1 MDNQSL
7 TPKVIK
13 EELDQNEKIKRLE
26 KQVIDADKAGGHNPT
41 AIGLLMKLS
50 KQGKYNMNTLKKKVK
65 AAKKTNINED
75 GHTDVP
81 SAIRKLKTATEDAM
95 EILQALEGRL
105 CRLDGRGFHA
115 DEKLPSWWMS
125 KLTLA
130 ADYLNKAR
138 DYLLVPS
145 ETMEE

>member
-1 MDNQSL
+1 MKITKTQL
-7 TPKVIK
+7 KQIIK

-26 KQVIDADKAGGHNPT
+26 KQAIDAAKAGRHNPT
-41 AIGLLMKLS
+41 AMGSLMKLS

-65 AAKKTNINED
+65 AAKKTTINED

-95 EILQALEGRL
+95 QILHALEGHH
-105 CRLDGRGFHA
+105 DQ
-115 DEKLPSWWMS
+115 ELPSWWMS

>member
-1 MDNQSL
+1 MKITKTQL
-7 TPKVIK
+7 KQIIK

-26 KQVIDADKAGGHNPT
+26 KQVIDAAKAGRHNPT
-41 AIGLLMKLS
+41 AMGSLMKLS

-81 SAIRKLKTATEDAM
+81 SAMRKLKTATEDAM
-95 EILQALEGRL
+95 QILHALEGHH
-105 CRLDGRGFHA
+105 DQ
-115 DEKLPSWWMS
+115 ELPSWWMS

>member
-1 MDNQSL
+1 MKITKSQL
-7 TPKVIK
+7 KQIIK

-26 KQVIDADKAGGHNPT
+26 KQAIDAAKAGRHNPT
-41 AIGLLMKLS
+41 AMGSLMKLS

-65 AAKKTNINED
+65 AAKKTTINED

-81 SAIRKLKTATEDAM
+81 SAMRKLKTATEDAM
-95 EILQALEGRL
+95 QILHALEGHH
-105 CRLDGRGFHA
+105 DQ
-115 DEKLPSWWMS
+115 ELPSWWMS

>member
-1 MDNQSL
+1 MKITKSQL
-7 TPKVIK
+7 KQIIK

-26 KQVIDADKAGGHNPT
+26 KQAIDAAKAGRHNPT
-41 AIGLLMKLS
+41 AMGSLMKLS

-81 SAIRKLKTATEDAM
+81 SAMRKLKTATEDAM
-95 EILQALEGRL
+95 QILHALEGHH
-105 CRLDGRGFHA
+105 DQ
-115 DEKLPSWWMS
+115 ELPSWWMS

>member
-1 MDNQSL
+1 MKITKSQL
-7 TPKVIK
+7 KQIIK

-26 KQVIDADKAGGHNPT
+26 KQAIDAAKAGRHNPT
-41 AIGLLMKLS
+41 AMGSLMKLS

-81 SAIRKLKTATEDAM
+81 SAMRKLKTATEDAM
-95 EILQALEGRL
+95 QILHALEGYH
-105 CRLDGRGFHA
+105 DQ
-115 DEKLPSWWMS
+115 ELPSWWMS

>member
-1 MDNQSL
+1 MKITKTQL
-7 TPKVIK
+7 KQIIK
-13 EELDQNEKIKRLE
+13 EELDQNEKDIIKRLE
-26 KQVIDADKAGGHNPT
+26 KQVIDAAKAGRHNPT
-41 AIGLLMKLS
+41 AMGSLMKLS

-81 SAIRKLKTATEDAM
+81 SAMRKLKTATEDAM
-95 EILQALEGRL
+95 QILHALEGHH
-105 CRLDGRGFHA
+105 DQ
-115 DEKLPSWWMS
+115 ELPSWWMS

>member
-1 MDNQSL
+1 MKITKTQL
-7 TPKVIK
+7 KQIIK
-13 EELDQNEKIKRLE
+13 EELE
-26 KQVIDADKAGGHNPT
+26 A
-41 AIGLLMKLS
+41 
-50 KQGKYNMNTLKKKVK
+50 
-65 AAKKTNINED
+65 NINED

-81 SAIRKLKTATEDAM
+81 SAMRKLKTATEDAM
-95 EILQALEGRL
+95 QILHALEGHH
-105 CRLDGRGFHA
+105 DQ
-115 DEKLPSWWMS
+115 ELPSWWMS

>member
-1 MDNQSL
+1 MKITKTQL
-7 TPKVIK
+7 KQIIK

-26 KQVIDADKAGGHNPT
+26 KQAIDAAKAGRHNPT
-41 AIGLLMKLS
+41 AMGSLMKLS

-81 SAIRKLKTATEDAM
+81 SAMRKLKTATEDAM
-95 EILQALEGRL
+95 QILHALEGHH
-105 CRLDGRGFHA
+105 DQ
-115 DEKLPSWWMS
+115 ELPSWWMS

>member
-1 MDNQSL
+1 MKITKTQL
-7 TPKVIK
+7 KQIIK

-26 KQVIDADKAGGHNPT
+26 KQAIDAAKAGRHNPT
-41 AIGLLMKLS
+41 AMGSLMKLS

-65 AAKKTNINED
+65 AAKKTTINED

-81 SAIRKLKTATEDAM
+81 SAMRKLKTATEDAM
-95 EILQALEGRL
+95 QILHALEGHH
-105 CRLDGRGFHA
+105 DQ
-115 DEKLPSWWMS
+115 ELPSWWMS